1 MELIPGFSLYR
12 GLYELAQYS
21 FKGDQMGTS
30 GMQWRDL
37 NDRQNGMKDVL
48 IIMFVEWL
56 VFLPVA
62 YYLDKVLGGIRKDPL
77 FLLNYFQ
84 KKSRSSQRKPSLQR
98 QGSEVLVKI
107 DSTDV
112 SREVSYITCQSY
124 CILH

>member
-1 MELIPGFSLYR
+1 
-12 GLYELAQYS
+12 
-21 FKGDQMGTS
+21 MGTS

-62 YYLDKVLGGIRKDPL
+62 YYLDKVLGGIRKVPL

-84 KKSRSSQRKPSLQR
+84 KKSPSSQRNRSLR
-98 QGSEVLVKI
+98 RRGVGVPVETES
-107 DSTDV
+107 SDV
-112 SREVSYITCQSY
+112 SQEVSCITFQSY
-124 CILH
+124 CKLD